1 MISKELSDISSDKEH
16 LDKTA
21 PILNE
26 ALKNCGFNE
35 TLNVSPT
42 RRHAKRN
49 IIWFNPPFRNNV
61 KANVGKLILT
71 LLQMPFPR
79 HHKYYIQVIKI
90 T

>member
-26 ALKNCGFNE
+26 ALENCGVNE

-42 RRHAKRN
+42 RRHAERN
-49 IIWFNPPFRNNV
+49 II
-61 KANVGKLILT
+61 
-71 LLQMPFPR
+71 
-79 HHKYYIQVIKI
+79 
-90 T
+90 

>member
-26 ALKNCGFNE
+26 ALENCGVNE

-42 RRHAKRN
+42 RRHTER
-49 IIWFNPPFRNNV
+49 II
-61 KANVGKLILT
+61 I
-71 LLQMPFPR
+71 
-79 HHKYYIQVIKI
+79 
-90 T
+90 